1 MELIR
6 ALGELAEAPGPE
18 QVRVARLLEL
28 PGEPTRAEYT
38 ELFVVQ
44 LYPYASVYL
53 SPDGHLGG
61 QVQEHIAAF
70 WRVLR
75 EPVPRDPDHI
85 ATLFATHAQLIRR
98 AADIAEPY
106 MHELTLQM
114 RHAFFWEHVAS
125 WMLPFLARVGELG
138 SATYRGWGMLAL
150 DALEAEAGQVGP
162 PAQLPLQLRN
172 APPLPASGGIDALV
186 DALFSPV
193 RCGCILTRADLSR
206 CARDLGMNMRVAERR
221 YTLRSLLGRDIARV
235 SSWLANESRRQAEQM
250 QSGPAVFGEIA
261 EHWSQRAVMTA
272 DLLTRAVTHLE
283 VQRRPQ

>member
-18 QVRVARLLEL
+18 QVRAARMLGL
-28 PGEPTRAEYT
+28 PGEPTRSEYT

-44 LYPYASVYL
+44 LYPYASVFL

-98 AADIAEPY
+98 TGETFEPY
-106 MHELTLQM
+106 MHELALQM

-125 WMLPFLARVGELG
+125 WMLPFLSRVRELG
-138 SATYRGWGMLAL
+138 SPTYRGWAL
-150 DALEAEAGQVGP
+150 LVGDALEAEAGQVGP
-162 PAQLPLQLRN
+162 PAMLPLQLRN
-172 APPLPASGGIDALV
+172 APPLPTTGGVDALV

-206 CARDLGMNMRVAERR
+206 CARDLGMSTRVAERR
-221 YTLRSLLGRDIARV
+221 YTLKSLLTRDWARV
-235 SSWLANESRRQAEQM
+235 SSWLAGESLRQADQLK
-250 QSGPAVFGEIA
+250 SAPPVFSEIID
-261 EHWSQRAVMTA
+261 HWAQRGLALSNM
-272 DLLTRAVTHLE
+272 LGRAAYLQTQPLA
-283 VQRRPQ
+283 